1 MTRTTQLLLLIT
13 FAGSAAAIEPL
24 TPGAPLPS
32 EGRVFDVNTPI
43 GSIPM
48 VFAPV
53 GRLPDAPAGVSL
65 RLQTFAPPALFAAPL
80 PAGSGARSLAF
91 GGAFLALSDD
101 ANGPSW
107 NPAGAAQLQSPEAS
121 ATLRHRSVSTH
132 HHSGDPGFQPG
143 ESSFDSTS
151 LHHAGLVLPVFREG
165 RDGALFV
172 IGAQVQE
179 VYDFRQK
186 FRASVTAARRDSA
199 SASAS
204 RTDREQQTSTLKF
217 QNDEI
222 TINILADLTTRST
235 ATLRQTVTSDMNGSF
250 EFTQQGVIEA
260 YSPSIAFHL
269 APGWSAGL
277 ALNLNQEGPLA
288 EHQFRSRTTA
298 RFTSRTT
305 SDERITTTRV
315 TEGTYETSGTLTIP
329 ETDYTPSFQIP
340 LPGETGTVP
349 AFSSST
355 TSSSRRQRI
364 LEGEYTELNRYDDVA
379 GWNGTLGLRW
389 AAPQRASAGVAVDL
403 PWSADAEQR
412 REIRTTE
419 TLRDAASGRVI
430 SSRESTTSRTQD
442 IDIDFPLA
450 LSAGAGLRIL
460 DDWLV
465 SADARFTRWS
475 DFRFGDD
482 PQARA
487 LGDTWTCGLGTEWV
501 ARPGGRE
508 IPLRAGLLWEERP
521 APGGVDDYRG
531 FTLGTG
537 FRPGGANSGF
547 LLDLAYQMLEADD
560 LASIVPSQPGLRSD
574 TRQHSGWLTLL
585 WQY

>member
-1 MTRTTQLLLLIT
+1 MTRTSQVIALLFI
-13 FAGSAAAIEPL
+13 AASSPAIEPL
-24 TPGAPLPS
+24 LPGTPLPS
-32 EGRVFDVNTPI
+32 DSRVFDVNTPI
-43 GSIPM
+43 GPIPI

-53 GRLPDAPAGVSL
+53 GRLPDAPAGVAL
-65 RLQTFAPPALFAAPL
+65 RLQTFAPPTLFAAPL

-101 ANGPSW
+101 ASGPSW

-132 HHSGDPGFQPG
+132 HHSDDPGFQPG
-143 ESSFDSTS
+143 ASSFDTTS
-151 LHHAGLVLPVFREG
+151 LNHAALVLPVFREG

-179 VYDFRQK
+179 VYDFRQN
-186 FRASVTAARRDSA
+186 FRASVSASRRDSA
-199 SASAS
+199 SATAS

-222 TINILADLTTRST
+222 IINILADLTTRST
-235 ATLRQTVTSDMNGSF
+235 ATLRQTVTSDMSGSF
-250 EFTQQGVIEA
+250 EFTQQGVIAA
-260 YSPSIAFHL
+260 YSPTFALHL
-269 APGWSAGL
+269 APGWSAGF

-288 EHQFRSRTTA
+288 EHEFRSRTTA
-298 RFTSRTT
+298 RFRSRTT
-305 SDERITTTRV
+305 SDERTTTTRI
-315 TEGTYETSGTLTIP
+315 TDGTYETSGTLTIP
-329 ETDYTPSFQIP
+329 ETDYTPPFDIP
-340 LPGETGTVP
+340 LPGETGNIP
-349 AFSSST
+349 AFSSSS
-355 TSSSRRQRI
+355 TSRTRRQRV
-364 LEGEYTELNRYDDVA
+364 LEGEYTELNRYDDVS
-379 GWNGTLGLRW
+379 GWNATLGLRW
-389 AAPQRASAGVAVDL
+389 AAPQKASAGVALDL
-403 PWSADAEQR
+403 PWTADAEQR
-412 REIRTTE
+412 REIRTSE

-430 SSRESTTSRTQD
+430 STREATTSRTQEV
-442 IDIDFPLA
+442 DIDFPLA
-450 LSAGAGLRIL
+450 LSAGAGFRIL
-460 DDWLV
+460 SDWLV

-487 LGDTWTCGLGTEWV
+487 LGDTWTCGIGTEWV

-537 FRPGGANSGF
+537 FRPGGAASGL

-560 LASIVPSQPGLRSD
+560 LASVVPSQPGLRSD
-574 TRQHSGWLTLL
+574 TRQHSGWLTLM